1 MHSILDAFLA
11 QTGGS
16 GGSSGLMSLA
26 PILLMFVV
34 FYFLLIRPQQKQ
46 AKKHQEFVT
55 QLQRG
60 QEVYTQGGIIGRIHE
75 VGDKWVSLDVGG
87 GVKVRFVKGQ
97 VTGVWSDQGPA
108 PKMEVKK

>member
-11 QTGGS
+11 QTGTG
-16 GGSSGLMSLA
+16 GGSSGLVTLA

-60 QEVYTQGGIIGRIHE
+60 QEVYTQGGVIGRIHE
-75 VGDKWVSLDVGG
+75 VGDKWVTLDVGG

-97 VTGVWSDQGPA
+97 VTGVWSDQGPEA
-108 PKMEVKK
+108 KK

>member
-11 QTGGS
+11 QTDGG
-16 GGSSGLMSLA
+16 GGIMSLA

-34 FYFLLIRPQQKQ
+34 FYFLLIRPQQKT

-60 QEVYTQGGIIGRIHE
+60 QEVFTQGGIIGRIHE
-75 VGDKWVSLDVGG
+75 VADKSVTLDVGG
-87 GVKVRFVKGQ
+87 GVKMRFVKGQ
-97 VTGVWSDQGPA
+97 VSGAWSDQGP
-108 PKMEVKK
+108 VKPEAKK